1 MLLLTNRMKQFGLR
15 ILLYSLLFHL
25 GVTSH
30 FRGGTISW
38 RPVDPQN
45 FNGLVNLVA

>member
-1 MLLLTNRMKQFGLR
+1 MKLFGLR

-30 FRGGTISW
+30 FRGGSISW
-38 RPVDPQN
+38 RPVDAQN
-45 FNGLVNLVA
+45 FNGLVIIIIITALTP